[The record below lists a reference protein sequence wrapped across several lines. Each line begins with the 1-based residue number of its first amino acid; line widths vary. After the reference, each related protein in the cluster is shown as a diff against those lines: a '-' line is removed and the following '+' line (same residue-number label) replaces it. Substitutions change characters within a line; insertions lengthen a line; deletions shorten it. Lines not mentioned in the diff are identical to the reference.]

1 MTYDGA
7 MSDSQTCASCGALKS
22 PFSCGICQIAL
33 CKSCVQEVD
42 SHSFSYFSKIP
53 AELKKGNICPKCY
66 EDKILPHKQRFDEL
80 LEKANDIYFLTKSY
94 KGYVRVH
101 NKHSK
106 RVVVED
112 CDDRRETIVRLAFF
126 AAELGFNAIIDSEV
140 ESKKVRMGKYQSTRW
155 FGSAVPAKIDGEQ
168 LERSSLRRI

>member
-1 MTYDGA
+1 
-7 MSDSQTCASCGALKS
+7 MSEVQNCASCGAVKAS
-22 PFSCGICQIAL
+22 FNCGLCQKNL
-33 CKSCVQEVD
+33 CKNCVQEVD
-42 SHSFSYFSKIP
+42 SHAFSFFSKIP
-53 AELKKGNICPKCY
+53 EELKKGNICPTCF
-66 EDKILPHKQRFDEL
+66 EDKILPHKKRFDEL

-106 RVVVED
+106 RVIVAD

-155 FGSAVPAKIDGEQ
+155 YGSALPAKIDGEQ